1 MPDHGNRTT
10 ILVVEDEILVRM
22 HGMEIL
28 EDAGFEVLEASNADE
43 ALAILEQHD
52 DVRLVF
58 SDVDMPG
65 SMDGLELVKLVHQR
79 WPDVRLIVTSG
90 HHCVQDASLPDDGR
104 FLPKPWSEEVLV
116 DNIRDL
122 LDNHSE

>member
-1 MPDHGNRTT
+1 MPDHDNRTT
-10 ILVVEDEILVRM
+10 ILVVEDETLVRM
-22 HGMEIL
+22 HGMDIL

-43 ALAILEQHD
+43 ALAILAQHD

-90 HHCVQDASLPDDGR
+90 HHRLQDASLPDDGR
-104 FLPKPWSEEVLV
+104 FLRKPWSEEVLV
-116 DNIRDL
+116 EKIRDV
-122 LDNHSE
+122 LDNHPE